1 MRLLRALVVVAL
13 FVVAVYYGYRVFAGR
28 PRPVAAATVTV
39 YYCKTD
45 GQTLVPWKLTL
56 GPARDRK
63 SVAFYA
69 ATQAVAGPSSD
80 IDAIRFPSGTIVH
93 AVDVDGST
101 AIVDLGGALAK
112 PTAGSFAESAEFK
125 ALVWTL
131 TALPGIGS
139 VQVKLDGIR
148 VPTLPGGH
156 FELDEPLSR
165 ASF

>member
-1 MRLLRALVVVAL
+1 VEAHARPCPRSQERCLLR
-13 FVVAVYYGYRVFAGR
+13 
-28 PRPVAAATVTV
+28 
-39 YYCKTD
+39 
-45 GQTLVPWKLTL
+45 
-56 GPARDRK
+56 
-63 SVAFYA
+63 
-69 ATQAVAGPSSD
+69 SD
-80 IDAIRFPSGTIVH
+80 PSGRRTIVRH
-93 AVDVDGST
+93 RRDSLSERT